1 METLEVTG
9 SAQLPYPRELREMHG
24 QGCKARELEVLP
36 KHLLR
41 FLHQDLNKVREKHF
55 QGTTGEAWLLAASYV
70 DPRFRGHS
78 MWEKMSKK
86 EVKEMICKMV
96 VESHEKYPELRER
109 LRKAA
114 EDPMNHKLE
123 TLGRPEPKKTRGR
136 GRGRG
141 RGAGRQEKPKS
152 TSEAILRDSAC
163 AAASGP
169 AVRLQPGPRALKE
182 RTSAEDWLF
191 GPQPDRRPAAEVAV
205 LDDLKEV
212 TGSALSAFPASS
224 LIIFR
229 GKMRFPLSKK
239 SIFTRKPPMTPPS
252 LNAFL
257 TRKKKNIC
265 S

>member
-1 METLEVTG
+1 MLPTCPTSSTG
-9 SAQLPYPRELREMHG
+9 VSCALRSSSAPFWSLFAWPPNSWKGMTKRQLLFTSRSSTSAWRPYRQMHG

-152 TSEAILRDSAC
+152 TSEAILRDAAC

-191 GPQPDRRPAAEVAV
+191 GPLPDR
-205 LDDLKEV
+205 
-212 TGSALSAFPASS
+212 GSCP
-224 LIIFR
+224 
-229 GKMRFPLSKK
+229 
-239 SIFTRKPPMTPPS
+239 
-252 LNAFL
+252 
-257 TRKKKNIC
+257 
-265 S
+265 